1 MPEIDITGYDTT
13 KVEKPET
20 ALSEDEYEAEL
31 TRVLDTHAT
40 VETVEEERPLV
51 TGDWAEIEFKGQLK
65 ELTVVENGEEK
76 AETITEPITGEDV
89 LVEVGG
95 KNTLPAFNDALTG
108 SKPGQRLAGQ
118 TVAYEVTVKTIK
130 KKTYPERT
138 AEFAGQLG
146 SYDSWEAFE
155 TALREMAIG
164 RKKDALENRAK
175 DTMLSDLIERFQF
188 PVPEAFVQQQID
200 ARLDRGLRAL
210 AQQGM
215 KPEDMRKLDFRRLRD
230 AQRDQAVSEV
240 KASLILDRIAE
251 AEKIEVTEDE
261 LERELMMLSMQSRE
275 PMDVLRD
282 RLSKD
287 GGLDRIREQMRR
299 EKTGNVLYEKL
310 SA

>member
-1 MPEIDITGYDTT
+1 
-13 KVEKPET
+13 
-20 ALSEDEYEAEL
+20 
-31 TRVLDTHAT
+31 
-40 VETVEEERPLV
+40 
-51 TGDWAEIEFKGQLK
+51 
-65 ELTVVENGEEK
+65 
-76 AETITEPITGEDV
+76 
-89 LVEVGG
+89 
-95 KNTLPAFNDALTG
+95 
-108 SKPGQRLAGQ
+108 
-118 TVAYEVTVKTIK
+118 
-130 KKTYPERT
+130 
-138 AEFAGQLG
+138 
-146 SYDSWEAFE
+146 
-155 TALREMAIG
+155 
-164 RKKDALENRAK
+164 
-175 DTMLSDLIERFQF
+175 MLSNLIERFQF

-215 KPEDMRKLDFRRLRD
+215 KPEDMRKLDFGRLRE

-261 LERELMMLSMQSRE
+261 MERELTMLSMQSRE

-282 RLSKD
+282 RLAKD